1 MQSRYFLSL
10 IDQGMLSVF
19 SFVLSLV
26 LIRTWGADVFGVFAL
41 CQGVAFFC
49 VGIQNA
55 FVNTPLNVF
64 VPACQTIQEKAQT
77 ERVLSSVNF
86 ILIISVFALVT
97 IFIFFFPM
105 EARGSLTFSLVI
117 AVFVAGMLLREYA
130 RAVGFGRQRPIR
142 VLRIDSLYL
151 LIGCGIFVVYG
162 IDPERLDLVLAI
174 ALIAIASAVS
184 GTAGLLMEEGRSVTS
199 IKGFSPRAYKPIW
212 KESKWALFG
221 VITYELQARGFIYL
235 VVGLAGFN
243 ALGILVAGQMLFRP
257 VGLLFT
263 AWARVA
269 LPQLAE
275 AMANQQRSTI
285 LKILKVSGTVGFIG
299 TLSICGL
306 IYAVWEPLQ
315 SYVYGGRYEG
325 IGFVVAGWAV
335 VTLAATGRP
344 IMIIA
349 LQSMKKFKPLAFT
362 TFYGSI
368 VSLAALAVIIPI
380 FGYRMTFLGILAG
393 QLVSGFLTIIFFLRE
408 FKAIGKTERKAV

>member
-1 MQSRYFLSL
+1 MRSGYFLSL
-10 IDQGMLSVF
+10 IDQGMLSAF

-26 LIRTWGADVFGVFAL
+26 LIRTWEADVFGVFAL
-41 CQGVAFFC
+41 CQAVALFF

-97 IFIFFFPM
+97 ILVFFFPM
-105 EARGSLTFSLVI
+105 EARGSLTLSLVI
-117 AVFVAGMLLREYA
+117 AVYVAGMLLREYA
-130 RAVGFGRQRPIR
+130 RSVGFGRQRPIR

-151 LIGCGIFVVYG
+151 LIGCGVFVVYG
-162 IDPERLDLVLAI
+162 IDPERLDLVLVI

-184 GTAGLLMEEGRSVTS
+184 GMAGVLMEGGRSVFS

-221 VITYELQARGFIYL
+221 VITGELQRRGFIFL
-235 VVGLAGFN
+235 VAGLAGLD
-243 ALGILVAGQMLFRP
+243 ALGILAAGRILFGP
-257 VGLLFT
+257 VGLML
-263 AWARVA
+263 ASWARVA
-269 LPQLAE
+269 RPQLAE
-275 AMANQQRSTI
+275 AIANQQRSTI
-285 LKILKVSGTVGFIG
+285 LKILKVSGAVAFIG

-306 IYAVWEPLQ
+306 IYAAWGPLQ
-315 SYVYGGRYEG
+315 SYVYGGRYGE
-325 IGFVVAGWAV
+325 IGFIVAGWAV
-335 VTLAATGRP
+335 VTLAQTSRS
-344 IMIIA
+344 IISIA

-368 VSLAALAVIIPI
+368 VSLTALAIIIPI
-380 FGYRMTFLGILAG
+380 FGYRMTFLGIFAG
-393 QLVSGFLTIIFFLRE
+393 QLVSVSLTFIFFLRE
-408 FKAIGKTERKAV
+408 LKAIGKTERTAA